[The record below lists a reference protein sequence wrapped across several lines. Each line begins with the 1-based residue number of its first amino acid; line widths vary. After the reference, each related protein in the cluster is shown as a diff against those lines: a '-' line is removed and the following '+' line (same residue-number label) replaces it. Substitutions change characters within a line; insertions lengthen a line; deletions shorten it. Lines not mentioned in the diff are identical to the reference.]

1 MRSTQIPLFTPETE
15 WVMPEELKDLRGAKE
30 IAIDLETNDP
40 HLKEL
45 GSGNVTGKGHIAG
58 IAVAVEGWS
67 GYFPIQHESN
77 GNMDKKLVFSW
88 LQDMFNQED
97 TTFIFHN
104 AMYDVCWIRAESGL
118 MPHGPLFD
126 TMVAASVIDENRMRY
141 SLDALSKDYLKE
153 SKYKYDLQEKTLAW
167 SQGTIKDPMTNMH
180 NLSYDLV
187 KDYAEQ
193 DVNLTLKLWNLF
205 NVRLDQEEKVEKDKD
220 VCSICCESTK
230 NLKYIN
236 CKRGGVQSVNFGKY
250 GECCKDKPICGDC
263 RSKCTNCPFCKE
275 HSLRPFK
282 NRFPQKKPTFAVR
295 QERIRLKKAAK
306 EKKRRARLRV
316 SVRRSHNNGF
326 YAVSS
331 EMNRRLREENTYAP
345 TVYIMDRTPLMMR
358 EHMTRSRRYTQ
369 RGYLGYL

>member
-1 MRSTQIPLFTPETE
+1 MVLRDNRDKLTSKRILCRRKTRADAKWARRKSKTQRRKSRTKTKKNIDRPVVFTRKEET
-15 WVMPEELKDLRGAKE
+15 
-30 IAIDLETNDP
+30 
-40 HLKEL
+40 
-45 GSGNVTGKGHIAG
+45 
-58 IAVAVEGWS
+58 
-67 GYFPIQHESN
+67 
-77 GNMDKKLVFSW
+77 
-88 LQDMFNQED
+88 
-97 TTFIFHN
+97 
-104 AMYDVCWIRAESGL
+104 
-118 MPHGPLFD
+118 
-126 TMVAASVIDENRMRY
+126 VI
-141 SLDALSKDYLKE
+141 
-153 SKYKYDLQEKTLAW
+153 
-167 SQGTIKDPMTNMH
+167 
-180 NLSYDLV
+180 
-187 KDYAEQ
+187 
-193 DVNLTLKLWNLF
+193 
-205 NVRLDQEEKVEKDKD
+205 QEEKVEKDKE

-230 NLKYIN
+230 NIKYIN

-275 HSLRPFK
+275 HSLRPLK

-295 QERIRLKKAAK
+295 QERIRLKKASK

-316 SVRRSHNNGF
+316 SVRRSRNNGF